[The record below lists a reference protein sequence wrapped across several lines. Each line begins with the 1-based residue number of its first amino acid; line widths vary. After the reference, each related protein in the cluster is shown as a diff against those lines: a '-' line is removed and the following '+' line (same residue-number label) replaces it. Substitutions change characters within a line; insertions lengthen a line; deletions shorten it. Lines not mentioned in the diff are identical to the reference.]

1 MTEHLLPVVLDWR
14 QIERKV
20 NYVIIFSNRKNT
32 TFRPK
37 KRLREDFF
45 GENVFIRPRSHKSD
59 PIGNTGKLKKY
70 QTMLKNR
77 AYVFINNNLPP
88 YFDT

>member
-1 MTEHLLPVVLDWR
+1 MTEHLLPVVWDWR
-14 QIERKV
+14 KFDRKV
-20 NYVIIFSNRKNT
+20 NYVIIFPNKKIT

-37 KRLREDFF
+37 KLLREDFF
-45 GENVFIRPRSHKSD
+45 GKNVFIRPRSHKSD